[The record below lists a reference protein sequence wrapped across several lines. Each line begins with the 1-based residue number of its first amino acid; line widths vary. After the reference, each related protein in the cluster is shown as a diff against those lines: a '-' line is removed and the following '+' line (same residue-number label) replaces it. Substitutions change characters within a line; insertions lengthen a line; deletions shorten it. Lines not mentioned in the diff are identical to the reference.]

1 VFESNINKFMRSRPK
16 NSLEDAIRNVQAQY
30 KNRPSPLQLM
40 NENIGFAPSQI
51 SKEIQEPK
59 DIRSNLLGNFRP
71 SKDTFR

>member
-1 VFESNINKFMRSRPK
+1 MRSRPK

-51 SKEIQEPK
+51 SKEIEEPK

>member
-1 VFESNINKFMRSRPK
+1 VFEYNINKFMRSRPK

-51 SKEIQEPK
+51 SQELKVPK
-59 DIRSNLLGNFRP
+59 DIRSNLLGNFIP

>member
-1 VFESNINKFMRSRPK
+1 MRSRPK

>member
-1 VFESNINKFMRSRPK
+1 MRSRPK

-51 SKEIQEPK
+51 SQELKVPKVPK
-59 DIRSNLLGNFRP
+59 DIRSNLLGNFIP

>member
-1 VFESNINKFMRSRPK
+1 MRSRPK

-51 SKEIQEPK
+51 SQELQEPK

>member
-1 VFESNINKFMRSRPK
+1 MRSRPK

-30 KNRPSPLQLM
+30 KNKPSPLQLM

>member
-1 VFESNINKFMRSRPK
+1 MRSRPK

-51 SKEIQEPK
+51 SQELQKPK

>member
-1 VFESNINKFMRSRPK
+1 MRSRPK

-51 SKEIQEPK
+51 SRGLKVPK
-59 DIRSNLLGNFRP
+59 DSRSNLLGNFIP

>member
-1 VFESNINKFMRSRPK
+1 MRSRPK
-16 NSLEDAIRNVQAQY
+16 NSLEDAIRNVQAKY

-40 NENIGFAPSQI
+40 NENTGFAPSQI